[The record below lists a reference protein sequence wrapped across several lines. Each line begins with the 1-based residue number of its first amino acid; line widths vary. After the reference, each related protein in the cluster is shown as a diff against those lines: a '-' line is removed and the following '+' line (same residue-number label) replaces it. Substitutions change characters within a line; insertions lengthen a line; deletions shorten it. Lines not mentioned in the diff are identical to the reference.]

1 MLFASV
7 VESGA
12 SVETVVSDDT
22 GLGRLEAL
30 SLRFSPFV
38 PTSPQASEPVSDPTF
53 FLLAF

>member
-1 MLFASV
+1 VLFASV

-30 SLRFSPFV
+30 RIKRFL
-38 PTSPQASEPVSDPTF
+38 PVLPHTPHTAF
-53 FLLAF
+53 FHAF